1 MTEDTNECSI
11 CYDIVNKN
19 NNCVITE
26 CGHCFHTTCLMKNV
40 ALNGYGCPLC
50 RRSLSKEDTVDDDTT
65 VITTELYSTHRS
77 ETIVG
82 VTFRDIATLQTSNI
96 QSPVE
101 KPSPAFITE
110 KLVEQG
116 ITMEHLVKALLKDH
130 DEYDVEETEFINI
143 DDDLFGILRTIIS
156 NYTPQTLSL
165 IHI

>member
-40 ALNGYGCPLC
+40 ALNGYSCPLC
-50 RRSLSKEDTVDDDTT
+50 RRSLGKEDDDTT
-65 VITTELYSTHRS
+65 VTTTELYGTHRNSDASERS
-77 ETIVG
+77 ETMFG
-82 VTFRDIATLQTSNI
+82 VTFRDLATLQTSNV

-110 KLVEQG
+110 KLIEQG
-116 ITMEHLVKALLKDH
+116 ITMEQLVKALLKDH

-143 DDDLFGILRTIIS
+143 DDDLFGVLRTIIS
-156 NYTPQTLSL
+156 NYTT
-165 IHI
+165 